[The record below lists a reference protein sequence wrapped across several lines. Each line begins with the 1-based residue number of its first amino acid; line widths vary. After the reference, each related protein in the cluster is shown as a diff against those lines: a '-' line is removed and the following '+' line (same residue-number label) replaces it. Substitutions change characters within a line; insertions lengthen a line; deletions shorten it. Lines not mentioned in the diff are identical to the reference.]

1 MRGQAGKDL
10 VRDVVENRSQ
20 YAIFITILA
29 AGIVLSTAS
38 ILVLE
43 FESRTTGANITS
55 GGDAIWWG
63 IVTITTVGYG
73 DFYPII
79 DAWDASPASS

>member
-1 MRGQAGKDL
+1 ML
-10 VRDVVENRSQ
+10 VEDVLQNRSQ

-43 FESRTTGANITS
+43 FESRTKGANITT
-55 GGDAIWWG
+55 GGDALWWG
-63 IVTITTVGYG
+63 IVTLTTVGYG
-73 DFYPII
+73 DYYP
-79 DAWDASPASS
+79 DLHRRADRPGYS